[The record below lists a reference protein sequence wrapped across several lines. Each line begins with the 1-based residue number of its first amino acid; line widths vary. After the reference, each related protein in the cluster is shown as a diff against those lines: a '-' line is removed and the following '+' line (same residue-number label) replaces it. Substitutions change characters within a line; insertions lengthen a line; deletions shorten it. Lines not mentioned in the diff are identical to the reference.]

1 MENAESKALENQP
14 GDSPTPQN
22 AQQRRAPGAPVP
34 EQQGPAAEQ
43 GHDHEHGAEGG
54 YAHDHA
60 HEGHDHAHSHGPQMP
75 TPQNAQDQ
83 RVPGTPLPPMDPA
96 CMREVS
102 VEIPADV
109 VEKQQQAIID
119 QYAKQARVP
128 GFRKGKVPASV
139 VKNRFKDEVTS
150 DLVEQLVPQYFRE
163 AVMKAGY
170 RPVSQPQIF
179 GLQFTPGE
187 PMKFKAAFEVLPDFE
202 LGEYKVKLDKPEV
215 KVSDEEVENE
225 IKQLQE
231 RQASYDPVNEERG
244 ARKGEFVQVSFEAK
258 PKGPEG
264 EQAGASAD
272 AAAGD
277 KGAAATGS
285 QSRATVEGEA
295 ASGEAEQKSDEAKP
309 VTPQNAQ
316 DQRVPGAPVQMDE
329 VLVEIG
335 GANTI
340 PEFSE
345 NLKGAKA
352 GEEKSF
358 EVAYP
363 ADFYDKRLA
372 GLTFN
377 YKVKVNAIK
386 TKTTPELNDDF
397 AKELSN
403 EFKTV
408 DDLKQRI
415 RENME
420 LERRHQA
427 EHEIKGKVVDELIAR
442 HDFAVPRSLVEHQID
457 LRLERGLRALAAQG
471 MKTED
476 MKRMDFARLRA
487 GQREAAVKEVK
498 SNVLLAKIAMKENIQ
513 VSDEELEQEIAAMA
527 QQMQQPVDEVKK
539 RLTQDGSVERLRD
552 RMRTEKALNFLY
564 EQAG

>member
-1 MENAESKALENQP
+1 LENAERKALENQP
-14 GDSPTPQN
+14 GGAASEPS
-22 AQQRRAPGAPVP
+22 QQP
-34 EQQGPAAEQ
+34 EQLSAEQ
-43 GHDHEHGAEGG
+43 AHDHEAGHDHTHGTEGEHT
-54 YAHDHA
+54 HDHP
-60 HEGHDHAHSHGPQMP
+60 HSHGPQMP
-75 TPQNAQDQ
+75 
-83 RVPGTPLPPMDPA
+83 PMDPA
-96 CMREVS
+96 CVREVS

-109 VEKQQQAIID
+109 VEKQQEAIIQ
-119 QYAKQARVP
+119 QYARQARVP

-150 DLVEQLVPQYFRE
+150 DLVEQLVPQYFRD
-163 AVMKAGY
+163 AVTKAGY

-179 GLQFTPGE
+179 GLEFTPGE

-202 LGEYKVKLDKPEV
+202 LGEYKVKVDKPEI
-215 KVSDEEVENE
+215 KVSDEEVDKE

-244 ARKGEFVQVSFEAK
+244 ANNGEFVQVSFEAI
-258 PKGPEG
+258 PKGPESEAAERKAEGG
-264 EQAGASAD
+264 EAGAES
-272 AAAGD
+272 
-277 KGAAATGS
+277 K
-285 QSRATVEGEA
+285 
-295 ASGEAEQKSDEAKP
+295 
-309 VTPQNAQ
+309 
-316 DQRVPGAPVQMDE
+316 PVQMEE

-340 PEFSE
+340 PEFTE

-352 GEEKSF
+352 GEERSF
-358 EVAYP
+358 EVSYP
-363 ADFYDKRLA
+363 ADFYDRRLA

-386 TKTTPELNDDF
+386 TKSLPDLSDEF
-397 AKELSN
+397 AKELST
-403 EFKTV
+403 EFNTL

-420 LERRHQA
+420 LERRHEA
-427 EHEIKGKVVDELIAR
+427 EHEVKGKVVDELIAK

-498 SNVLLAKIAMKENIQ
+498 SNVLLAKVAVKENIQ
-513 VSDEELEQEIAAMA
+513 VSDEELDQEIAAMA
-527 QQMQQPVDEVKK
+527 QQMQQPADEVKR
-539 RLTQDGSVERLRD
+539 RLMQDGSVERLRD
-552 RMRTEKALNFLY
+552 RMRSEKALNFLY

>member
-14 GDSPTPQN
+14 DDPSAQASAPT
-22 AQQRRAPGAPVP
+22 G
-34 EQQGPAAEQ
+34 EPAHE
-43 GHDHEHGAEGG
+43 HDHGAEHDH
-54 YAHDHA
+54 AHDHA
-60 HEGHDHAHSHGPQMP
+60 HEHSHAGPQM
-75 TPQNAQDQ
+75 T
-83 RVPGTPLPPMDPA
+83 PMDPA

-109 VEKQQQAIID
+109 VEKQQQEIVN

-163 AVMKAGY
+163 AVMKAGH

-179 GLQFTPGE
+179 GLEFTPGE
-187 PMKFKAAFEVLPDFE
+187 SMKFKAAFEVLPDFE
-202 LGEYKVKLDKPEV
+202 LGEYQVKVEKPEV
-215 KVSDEEVENE
+215 KVADEEVEHE

-244 ARKGEFVQVSFEAK
+244 AKKGEFVQVSFEAK
-258 PKGPEG
+258 PKGQEG
-264 EQAGASAD
+264 EAEKKDAP
-272 AAAGD
+272 AAA
-277 KGAAATGS
+277 KGS
-285 QSRATVEGEA
+285 QSNAKAEGEA
-295 ASGEAEQKSDEAKP
+295 AGTEAASSEA
-309 VTPQNAQ
+309 ASQ
-316 DQRVPGAPVQMDE
+316 DATDAAKPVQMDE

-345 NLKGAKA
+345 NLKGAKP
-352 GEEKSF
+352 GEERSF

-386 TKTTPELNDDF
+386 TKSLPELNDDF
-397 AKELSN
+397 AKELST
-403 EFKTV
+403 EFKTL

-420 LERRHQA
+420 MERKHQA
-427 EHEIKGKVVDELIAR
+427 EHEIKGKVVDELIAK

-498 SNVLLAKIAMKENIQ
+498 SNVLLAKIAIKENIQ
-513 VSDEELEQEIAAMA
+513 VSDEELDQEITAMA
-527 QQMQQPVDEVKK
+527 QQMQQPVEEVKR
-539 RLTQDGSVERLRD
+539 RLAQDGSMERLRD
-552 RMRTEKALNFLY
+552 RMRSEKALNFLY

>member
-1 MENAESKALENQP
+1 LENAESKALENQP
-14 GDSPTPQN
+14 DDPESS
-22 AQQRRAPGAPVP
+22 AQPGQTGQQAEADERAHATG
-34 EQQGPAAEQ
+34 
-43 GHDHEHGAEGG
+43 HEHG
-54 YAHDHA
+54 
-60 HEGHDHAHSHGPQMP
+60 HEHSHGPQ
-75 TPQNAQDQ
+75 
-83 RVPGTPLPPMDPA
+83 LPPMDPA
-96 CMREVS
+96 CVREVS
-102 VEIPADV
+102 VEIPAEV

-119 QYAKQARVP
+119 QYARQARVP

-163 AVMKAGY
+163 AVIKAGY
-170 RPVSQPQIF
+170 RPVSQPHVF
-179 GLQFTPGE
+179 GLEFTPGE

-202 LGEYKVKLDKPEV
+202 LGEYKVKVEKPEV
-215 KVSDEEVENE
+215 VVSDEEVEKE
-225 IKQLQE
+225 ITQLQE

-244 ARKGEFVQVSFEAK
+244 AKKGEFVQVSFEATPSAPESEK
-258 PKGPEG
+258 AAFRGPGQKGPEG
-264 EQAGASAD
+264 EAGCSESEGGAETKAETAEGGKSSAK
-272 AAAGD
+272 AAGEE
-277 KGAAATGS
+277 A
-285 QSRATVEGEA
+285 EGEA
-295 ASGEAEQKSDEAKP
+295 AQKSDAAK
-309 VTPQNAQ
+309 
-316 DQRVPGAPVQMDE
+316 PVQMDE

-352 GEEKSF
+352 GEERSF

-386 TKTTPELNDDF
+386 TKAVPELNDDF

-403 EFKTV
+403 EFKTLE
-408 DDLKQRI
+408 DLKQRI

-427 EHEIKGKVVDELIAR
+427 EHEVKGKVVDELVAK
-442 HDFAVPRSLVEHQID
+442 HEFAVPRSLVEHQID

-498 SNVLLAKIAMKENIQ
+498 SNVLLAKVAMKENIQ
-513 VSDEELEQEIAAMA
+513 VSDEELEQEIVGMA
-527 QQMQQPVDEVKK
+527 QQMQQPADEVKR
-539 RLTQDGSVERLRD
+539 RLLQDGSIDRLRD